1 MKPVSLGIP
10 RAHDVSTP
18 GNRGGLTGSYEVDC
32 QAFLRLWRRNV
43 PEIAPLAFI
52 VGFYEDLVRVFAS
65 TRDVWGN
72 CHGKFQK
79 TGRRNVALFD
89 RFFSKRREIFL

>member
-18 GNRGGLTGSYEVDC
+18 GNWGGLTGSYEVDC

-52 VGFYEDLVRVFAS
+52 VGFYEDLVRVWRLLGTSGAIVMVNF
-65 TRDVWGN
+65 
-72 CHGKFQK
+72 K

-89 RFFSKRREIFL
+89 RFFPKRREIFL

>member
-52 VGFYEDLVRVFAS
+52 VGFYEDLVRVLRLLGTSGAI
-65 TRDVWGN
+65 VMV
-72 CHGKFQK
+72 KIK
-79 TGRRNVALFD
+79 TGRRNVA
-89 RFFSKRREIFL
+89 